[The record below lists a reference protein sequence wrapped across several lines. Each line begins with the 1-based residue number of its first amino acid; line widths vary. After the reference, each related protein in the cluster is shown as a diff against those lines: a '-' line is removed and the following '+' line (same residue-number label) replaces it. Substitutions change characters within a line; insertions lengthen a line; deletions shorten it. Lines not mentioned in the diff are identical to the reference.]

1 VDQLISHIE
10 VLCQYI
16 TSDHK
21 PVMIVFNGICGTVC
35 ASSNSIVEKKDIF
48 YDWSK
53 ADAYC
58 LHLYKVTLNELLSH
72 VDIPSDIL
80 TNSFCKNFDVVIQK
94 YYDAVMSSIT
104 EACHL
109 TIPRFTQKS
118 HRCAVPG
125 WNDYVDEKHSVA
137 RSAFLDWV
145 AEGKPRHGLS
155 FKIMTKTRAAFKL
168 ALRYC
173 KQHEDMMRAD
183 SYAKSL
189 SGKEFKSF
197 WSSIHKTN
205 NAKSAQHANVVGG
218 CIGDDNISEMW
229 RTHFEHLYNS
239 VKDGGAQQLF
249 FERLLTSN
257 ITNSQV
263 YVKVHDVCDAI
274 NKQKL
279 GKAIGPDGIAMEA
292 LLFGGD
298 KLVVHICFLFNM
310 FLKFGFLPKNFMSSV
325 IVPLVKC
332 KSGDLTDVNNY
343 RAIAISSA
351 LSKVFEHIIAS
362 HIFTVAESDRFQF
375 GFKSGHSTALCTS
388 VFKRAVEH
396 YINRGSHVFVCFID
410 FSKAFD
416 KVNYWKLLNKLLDY
430 NIDISITRV
439 LAYWFSKQELSVRWQ
454 SAVSQSFAVGNGTRQ
469 GGILSPYLFTRYIRE
484 LLVDLQSTQSG
495 CNVGNLFINVL
506 AYADDIVLL
515 APAWRALQK
524 LIDTLFLH
532 GIKIDMT
539 CNSQKSVCMIFNPK
553 DRNKLISTSF
563 PNFKLGS
570 SPLHFVTEFKYL
582 GHMIT
587 NDLTDDIDIQREIRS
602 MFVRANI
609 LARRFM
615 NCSTSVKVVLFRAYC
630 ISFYDASLW
639 KFYKEGSLR
648 KLSSCY
654 NKCIK
659 ICFGYKRR
667 DSMTRI
673 LFDLGLPSFN
683 TVIVNSSAVFS
694 RCYNRCS
701 NSIIQHLCSLG
712 Y

>member
-1 VDQLISHIE
+1 
-10 VLCQYI
+10 
-16 TSDHK
+16 
-21 PVMIVFNGICGTVC
+21 
-35 ASSNSIVEKKDIF
+35 
-48 YDWSK
+48 
-53 ADAYC
+53 
-58 LHLYKVTLNELLSH
+58 
-72 VDIPSDIL
+72 
-80 TNSFCKNFDVVIQK
+80 
-94 YYDAVMSSIT
+94 MSSIT

-155 FKIMTKTRAAFKL
+155 FKIVTKTRAAFKL

-173 KQHEDMMRAD
+173 KQHEDMMRAN

-197 WSSIHKTN
+197 RSSIHKTN

-362 HIFTVAESDRFQF
+362 NIFTVAESDRFQF
-375 GFKSGHSTALCTS
+375 GFKSGHITALCTS

-396 YINRGSHVFVCFID
+396 YIYI
-410 FSKAFD
+410 
-416 KVNYWKLLNKLLDY
+416 Y
-430 NIDISITRV
+430 ISLFAT
-439 LAYWFSKQELSVRWQ
+439 
-454 SAVSQSFAVGNGTRQ
+454 SA
-469 GGILSPYLFTRYIRE
+469 
-484 LLVDLQSTQSG
+484 D
-495 CNVGNLFINVL
+495 
-506 AYADDIVLL
+506 
-515 APAWRALQK
+515 
-524 LIDTLFLH
+524 
-532 GIKIDMT
+532 
-539 CNSQKSVCMIFNPK
+539 
-553 DRNKLISTSF
+553 
-563 PNFKLGS
+563 
-570 SPLHFVTEFKYL
+570 
-582 GHMIT
+582 
-587 NDLTDDIDIQREIRS
+587 
-602 MFVRANI
+602 
-609 LARRFM
+609 
-615 NCSTSVKVVLFRAYC
+615 
-630 ISFYDASLW
+630 
-639 KFYKEGSLR
+639 
-648 KLSSCY
+648 
-654 NKCIK
+654 
-659 ICFGYKRR
+659 
-667 DSMTRI
+667 
-673 LFDLGLPSFN
+673 
-683 TVIVNSSAVFS
+683 
-694 RCYNRCS
+694 
-701 NSIIQHLCSLG
+701 
-712 Y
+712 